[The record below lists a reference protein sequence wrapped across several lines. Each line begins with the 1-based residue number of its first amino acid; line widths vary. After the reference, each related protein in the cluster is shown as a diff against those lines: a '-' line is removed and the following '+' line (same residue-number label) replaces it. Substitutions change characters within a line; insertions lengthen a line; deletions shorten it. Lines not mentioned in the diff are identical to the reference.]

1 MITKISN
8 SKLYAKLFED
18 ASKVL
23 TEIKGTNVTITD
35 LNTYFQYI
43 GDLRAK
49 HIEKVTEA
57 SAMSLASAQYRNEAY
72 NSYSRFLML
81 PLEEPY
87 FSINANSR
95 SISVPAEFKTVGG
108 VGLTGDQIA
117 ETILFEI
124 DRYFDFMDLINTNIF
139 VQWKKADGSES
150 ASRITLVDF
159 TDNKIRFG
167 WPITN
172 VLTDTNGKV
181 EFSVRFISY
190 SNEDNVVYSFN
201 TLPANIEIK
210 KSLIP
215 DFDKDIK
222 FDDASELLALAI
234 NNGADSEITI
244 QPVIPV
250 IYEQPNKVIYLKEND
265 EDENKDSAILKI
277 SAGNTDTGILSYVW
291 KRADLGESIYSP
303 IESTI
308 GYEKTKDTSIN
319 ANKKYYVEEDGS
331 YSLYDE
337 EDSSIT
343 IADLYEQYAYCSIP
357 ANDMNGVVTEAIGK
371 YQVEIKNSFYKEG
384 SSPAASVSA
393 HSEIISVPAPSA
405 PKFTSELK
413 SNEVFSAI
421 GEGKKLEVKAEPTD
435 SADDKHNDFTYQ
447 WYGRILSD
455 EGVLPAEMSVIE
467 GEVNS
472 EYTATKP
479 GIYKVSATNA
489 MNGQSVSAESGE
501 CKVTNMPVAP
511 VINNTG
517 VGGISYISANLNE
530 EVNITV
536 EVTNKYNELESDG
549 VEYVWYFGTD
559 DEETKDK
566 DDRIIITDDNK
577 ADCDVIRIDNNI
589 LVVKMTNKGSN
600 IYRCTVTNKLSGYT
614 ASADSDAYVVT
625 VV

>member
-23 TEIKGTNVTITD
+23 TEIKGTNITITD

-265 EDENKDSAILKI
+265 EDENKDSALLKI
-277 SAGNTDTGILSYVW
+277 SASNTDTGILSYVW

-343 IADLYEQYAYCSIP
+343 IADLYEQYAYCTIP
-357 ANDMNGVVTEAIGK
+357 ANDANGVITEAIGK

-384 SSPAASVSA
+384 SSPAASVST

-405 PKFTSELK
+405 PKFTADLK
-413 SNEVFSAI
+413 SNEVFGSD
-421 GEGKKLEVKAEPTD
+421 GNKTLTVDAEPTD
-435 SADDKHNDFTYQ
+435 SADKGHNEFTYQ

-455 EGVLPAEMSVIE
+455 EGVLPAEMSAID
-467 GEVNS
+467 NTNAAS
-472 EYTATKP
+472 YTATKP

-501 CKVTNMPVAP
+501 CKITNMPVAP
-511 VINNTG
+511 VIEDAGQDNSIR
-517 VGGISYISANLNE
+517 VKRDE
-530 EVNITV
+530 EVSI
-536 EVTNKYNELESDG
+536 EVKVSFEYNELESDEI
-549 VEYVWYFGTD
+549 EYIWYFGTD
-559 DEETKDK
+559 DDK
-566 DDRIIITDDNK
+566 EDGDDRAVITEENK
-577 ADCDVIRIDNNI
+577 AEYDVIKIEGNK
-589 LVVKMTNKGSN
+589 LTVKMTKSGNSN
-600 IYRCTVTNKLSGYT
+600 YYRCTVVNKLSGYT
-614 ASADSDAYVVT
+614 ASADSDLYIINCVE
-625 VV
+625 

>member
-95 SISVPAEFKTVGG
+95 SINVPAEFKTVGG

-250 IYEQPNKVIYLKEND
+250 IYEQPNKVIYLKESD
-265 EDENKDSAILKI
+265 EDENKDSALLKI
-277 SAGNTDTGILSYVW
+277 SASNTDTGILSYVW

-357 ANDMNGVVTEAIGK
+357 ANDANGVITEAIGK

-384 SSPAASVSA
+384 SSPAASVST

-405 PKFTSELK
+405 PKFKTELN
-413 SNEVFSAI
+413 SNEVFGS
-421 GEGKKLEVKAEPTD
+421 EGNKTLTVDAEPTD
-435 SADDKHNDFTYQ
+435 SADDGHNEFTYQ

-455 EGVLPAEMSVIE
+455 EGVLPAEMSAID
-467 GEVNS
+467 GEVNKG
-472 EYTATKP
+472 YTATKP
-479 GIYKVSATNA
+479 GIYKVSVTNA

-501 CKVTNMPVAP
+501 CKITNMPVAP
-511 VINNTG
+511 VITSTG
-517 VGGISYISANLNE
+517 VNGISNINANLNE
-530 EVNITV
+530 EVNIVV
-536 EVTNKYNELESDG
+536 EVSANQYNELESDEI
-549 VEYVWYFGTD
+549 EYVWYFGTD
-559 DEETKDK
+559 DANTKEEDE
-566 DDRIIITDDNK
+566 RIIITDDNK
-577 ADCDVIRIDNNI
+577 ADCDVIKVDKNNLI
-589 LVVKMTNKGSN
+589 VKMTNNGSN